1 MDTITKTK
9 SEGRVAAGKR
19 LVEWNRKNKENLVKN
34 REKVASSGDSS
45 VSVSEQEPTSSNLSS
60 PSQTST
66 VLYSGA
72 LAIVVVIGVALYVY
86 RKKPAPPSNPAA
98 LQDPNRARGAAR
110 YFLHELAYINEF
122 YKRNYGKSWFRSRLC
137 YD

>member
-66 VLYSGA
+66 VVYGA

-98 LQDPNRARGAAR
+98 VQDPVG
-110 YFLHELAYINEF
+110 HEVQHDIF
-122 YKRNYGKSWFRSRLC
+122 CMR
-137 YD
+137 